1 MDNCILNSLWKISSI
16 VIIDYRVVV
25 TIRKHIVT
33 QEILTRGGEGIR
45 IDESAD
51 SGIVISALQVV
62 EPGFSVVVVTVPFV
76 EAIISHF
83 KSLRKTENE
92 PNVTK

>member
-45 IDESAD
+45 INESAGAGVVV
-51 SGIVISALQVV
+51 SRLQVV
-62 EPGFSVVVVTVPFV
+62 EPGFSGIAVDVLVFTR
-76 EAIISHF
+76 I
-83 KSLRKTENE
+83 L
-92 PNVTK
+92 